1 MSILSLLLGL
11 FGCGGNKKYTID
23 DIVLVHTGYY
33 GMESNPVYSFAM
45 RKEEDNWV
53 FSASCRVGS
62 NKDHYTS
69 FSSFPITDED
79 AQGFLQIIR
88 EDGEIERLFK
98 YRNPIRIFHI
108 SDAPVRSFGMTFSD
122 GNSIEKKTKPGDRAL
137 DYLYALADRHYKSA
151 ESVEVTAVSIHRN
164 CMDYSSSCSF
174 CLEKN
179 EGVWLFSFDA
189 EIDRS
194 PKEYDFVHHP
204 DLAQTMAVCCAALGI
219 EARLTGIFGLKY
231 KETDRIVALKEELE
245 ALGAKVECTESEIDN
260 ELHIFPSELHP
271 ENHVIRTYGDHRMAL
286 AFSLLGMKYG
296 KVTLE
301 DKEVVNKSFPGFWS
315 VLKRLGAKI

>member
-1 MSILSLLLGL
+1 MKHIVYKVVAIVSILSLLLGL

-108 SDAPVRSFGMTFSD
+108 SDAPARSFGMTFSD
-122 GNSIEKKTKPGDRAL
+122 GNSVEKETRLGDRAL

-179 EGVWLFSFDA
+179 ESVWLFSFDA

-194 PKEYDFVHHP
+194 GGHTEAENQRIEED
-204 DLAQTMAVCCAALGI
+204 AAEEIL
-219 EARLTGIFGLKY
+219 
-231 KETDRIVALKEELE
+231 RIVKERQLVTRVKQYEVPPDDDIFALDETTYWTSFEFADGSSIDAPIDAGAEL
-245 ALGAKVECTESEIDN
+245 ID
-260 ELHIFPSELHP
+260 
-271 ENHVIRTYGDHRMAL
+271 
-286 AFSLLGMKYG
+286 AFYSL
-296 KVTLE
+296 
-301 DKEVVNKSFPGFWS
+301 
-315 VLKRLGAKI
+315 AKIKIHQR

>member
-1 MSILSLLLGL
+1 MKHIVYKVVAIVSILSLLLGL

-108 SDAPVRSFGMTFSD
+108 SDAPARSFGMTFSD

-194 PKEYDFVHHP
+194 GGHTEAENQRIEED
-204 DLAQTMAVCCAALGI
+204 AAEEIL
-219 EARLTGIFGLKY
+219 
-231 KETDRIVALKEELE
+231 RIVKERQLVTRVKQYEVPPDDDIFALDETTYWTSFEFADGSSIDALIDAGAEL
-245 ALGAKVECTESEIDN
+245 ID
-260 ELHIFPSELHP
+260 
-271 ENHVIRTYGDHRMAL
+271 
-286 AFSLLGMKYG
+286 AFYSL
-296 KVTLE
+296 
-301 DKEVVNKSFPGFWS
+301 
-315 VLKRLGAKI
+315 AKIKIHQR

>member
-1 MSILSLLLGL
+1 MKHIVYKVVAIVSILSLLLGL

-194 PKEYDFVHHP
+194 GGHTEAENQRIEED
-204 DLAQTMAVCCAALGI
+204 AAEEIL
-219 EARLTGIFGLKY
+219 
-231 KETDRIVALKEELE
+231 RIVKERQLVTRDKQYEVPPDDDIFALDETTYWTSFEFADGSSIDAPIDAGAEL
-245 ALGAKVECTESEIDN
+245 ID
-260 ELHIFPSELHP
+260 
-271 ENHVIRTYGDHRMAL
+271 
-286 AFSLLGMKYG
+286 AFYSL
-296 KVTLE
+296 
-301 DKEVVNKSFPGFWS
+301 
-315 VLKRLGAKI
+315 AKIKIHQR

>member
-1 MSILSLLLGL
+1 MKHIVYKVVAIVSILSLLLGL

-108 SDAPVRSFGMTFSD
+108 SDAPARSFGMTFSD
-122 GNSIEKKTKPGDRAL
+122 GNSVEKETRLGDRAL

-194 PKEYDFVHHP
+194 GGHTEAENQRIEED
-204 DLAQTMAVCCAALGI
+204 AAEEIL
-219 EARLTGIFGLKY
+219 
-231 KETDRIVALKEELE
+231 RIVKERQLVTRVKQYEVPPDDDIFALDEITYWTSFEFADGSSIDAPIDAGAEL
-245 ALGAKVECTESEIDN
+245 ID
-260 ELHIFPSELHP
+260 
-271 ENHVIRTYGDHRMAL
+271 
-286 AFSLLGMKYG
+286 AFYSL
-296 KVTLE
+296 
-301 DKEVVNKSFPGFWS
+301 
-315 VLKRLGAKI
+315 AKIKIHQR

>member
-45 RKEEDNWV
+45 RKEEDNWI

-108 SDAPVRSFGMTFSD
+108 SDAPARSFGMTFSD
-122 GNSIEKKTKPGDRAL
+122 GNSVEKETRLGDRAL

-194 PKEYDFVHHP
+194 GGHTEAENQRIEED
-204 DLAQTMAVCCAALGI
+204 AAEEIL
-219 EARLTGIFGLKY
+219 
-231 KETDRIVALKEELE
+231 RIVKERQLVTRVKQYEVPPDDDIFALDETTYWTSFEFADGSSIDAPIDAGAEL
-245 ALGAKVECTESEIDN
+245 ID
-260 ELHIFPSELHP
+260 
-271 ENHVIRTYGDHRMAL
+271 
-286 AFSLLGMKYG
+286 AFYSL
-296 KVTLE
+296 
-301 DKEVVNKSFPGFWS
+301 
-315 VLKRLGAKI
+315 AKIKIHQR

>member
-108 SDAPVRSFGMTFSD
+108 SDAPARSFGMTFSD
-122 GNSIEKKTKPGDRAL
+122 GNSVEKETRLGDRAL

-174 CLEKN
+174 YLEKN

-194 PKEYDFVHHP
+194 GGHTEAENQRIEED
-204 DLAQTMAVCCAALGI
+204 AAEEIL
-219 EARLTGIFGLKY
+219 
-231 KETDRIVALKEELE
+231 RIVKERQLVTRVKQYEVPPDDDIFALDETTYWTSFEFADGSSIDAPIDAGAEL
-245 ALGAKVECTESEIDN
+245 ID
-260 ELHIFPSELHP
+260 
-271 ENHVIRTYGDHRMAL
+271 
-286 AFSLLGMKYG
+286 AFYSL
-296 KVTLE
+296 
-301 DKEVVNKSFPGFWS
+301 
-315 VLKRLGAKI
+315 AKIKIHQR

>member
-1 MSILSLLLGL
+1 MKHIVYKVVAIVSILSLLLGL
-11 FGCGGNKKYTID
+11 FGCGRNKKYTID

-108 SDAPVRSFGMTFSD
+108 SDAPARSFGMTFSD
-122 GNSIEKKTKPGDRAL
+122 GNSVEKETRLGDRAL

-194 PKEYDFVHHP
+194 GGHTEAENQRIEED
-204 DLAQTMAVCCAALGI
+204 AAEEIL
-219 EARLTGIFGLKY
+219 
-231 KETDRIVALKEELE
+231 RIVKERQLVTRVKQYEVPPDDDIFALDETTYWTSFEFADGSSIDAPIDAGAEL
-245 ALGAKVECTESEIDN
+245 ID
-260 ELHIFPSELHP
+260 
-271 ENHVIRTYGDHRMAL
+271 
-286 AFSLLGMKYG
+286 AFYSL
-296 KVTLE
+296 
-301 DKEVVNKSFPGFWS
+301 
-315 VLKRLGAKI
+315 AKIKIHQR

>member
-1 MSILSLLLGL
+1 MKHIVYKVVAIVSILSLLLGL

-108 SDAPVRSFGMTFSD
+108 SDAPARSFGMTFSD

-194 PKEYDFVHHP
+194 GGHTEAENQRIEED
-204 DLAQTMAVCCAALGI
+204 AAEEIL
-219 EARLTGIFGLKY
+219 
-231 KETDRIVALKEELE
+231 RIVKERQLVTRVKQYEVPPDDDIFALDETTYRTSFEFTDGSSIY
-245 ALGAKVECTESEIDN
+245 APIDAGN
-260 ELHIFPSELHP
+260 ELIDAFY
-271 ENHVIRTYGDHRMAL
+271 RL
-286 AFSLLGMKYG
+286 AGVGIYQ
-296 KVTLE
+296 
-301 DKEVVNKSFPGFWS
+301 
-315 VLKRLGAKI
+315 R

>member
-108 SDAPVRSFGMTFSD
+108 SDAPARSFGMTFSD
-122 GNSIEKKTKPGDRAL
+122 GNSVEKETRLGDRAL

-194 PKEYDFVHHP
+194 GGHTE
-204 DLAQTMAVCCAALGI
+204 AENQRI
-219 EARLTGIFGLKY
+219 EEDVEVEIL
-231 KETDRIVALKEELE
+231 RIVKERQLVTRVKQYEVPPDDDIFALDETTYWTSFEFADGSSIDAPIDAGAEL
-245 ALGAKVECTESEIDN
+245 ID
-260 ELHIFPSELHP
+260 
-271 ENHVIRTYGDHRMAL
+271 
-286 AFSLLGMKYG
+286 AFYSL
-296 KVTLE
+296 
-301 DKEVVNKSFPGFWS
+301 
-315 VLKRLGAKI
+315 AKIKIHQR

>member
-108 SDAPVRSFGMTFSD
+108 SDAPARSFGMTFSD
-122 GNSIEKKTKPGDRAL
+122 GNSVEKETRLGDRAL

-194 PKEYDFVHHP
+194 GGHTE
-204 DLAQTMAVCCAALGI
+204 AENQRI
-219 EARLTGIFGLKY
+219 EEDVAEEIL
-231 KETDRIVALKEELE
+231 RIVKERQLVTRVKQYEVPPDDDIFALDETTYWTSFEFADGSSIDAPIDAGAEL
-245 ALGAKVECTESEIDN
+245 ID
-260 ELHIFPSELHP
+260 
-271 ENHVIRTYGDHRMAL
+271 
-286 AFSLLGMKYG
+286 AFYSL
-296 KVTLE
+296 
-301 DKEVVNKSFPGFWS
+301 
-315 VLKRLGAKI
+315 AKIKIHQR

>member
-1 MSILSLLLGL
+1 MKHIVYKVVAIVSILSLLLGL

-108 SDAPVRSFGMTFSD
+108 SDAPARSFGMTFSD
-122 GNSIEKKTKPGDRAL
+122 GNSVEKETRLGDRAL

-194 PKEYDFVHHP
+194 GGHTEAENQRIEED
-204 DLAQTMAVCCAALGI
+204 AAEEIL
-219 EARLTGIFGLKY
+219 
-231 KETDRIVALKEELE
+231 RIVKERQLVTRVKQYEVPPDDDIYALDETTYWTSFEFADGSSIDAPIDAGAEL
-245 ALGAKVECTESEIDN
+245 ID
-260 ELHIFPSELHP
+260 
-271 ENHVIRTYGDHRMAL
+271 
-286 AFSLLGMKYG
+286 AFYSL
-296 KVTLE
+296 
-301 DKEVVNKSFPGFWS
+301 
-315 VLKRLGAKI
+315 AKIKIHQR

>member
-108 SDAPVRSFGMTFSD
+108 SDAPERSFGMTFSD

-194 PKEYDFVHHP
+194 GGHTEAENQRIEED
-204 DLAQTMAVCCAALGI
+204 AAEEIL
-219 EARLTGIFGLKY
+219 
-231 KETDRIVALKEELE
+231 RIVKERQLVTRVKQYEVPPDDDIFALDETTYWTSFEFADGSSIDAPIDAGAEL
-245 ALGAKVECTESEIDN
+245 ID
-260 ELHIFPSELHP
+260 
-271 ENHVIRTYGDHRMAL
+271 
-286 AFSLLGMKYG
+286 AFYSL
-296 KVTLE
+296 
-301 DKEVVNKSFPGFWS
+301 
-315 VLKRLGAKI
+315 AKIKIHQR

>member
-11 FGCGGNKKYTID
+11 FGCGGNKKYTVD

-108 SDAPVRSFGMTFSD
+108 SDAPARSFGMTFSD
-122 GNSIEKKTKPGDRAL
+122 GNSVEKETRLGDRAL

-164 CMDYSSSCSF
+164 CMNYSSSCSF

-194 PKEYDFVHHP
+194 GGHTEAENQRIEED
-204 DLAQTMAVCCAALGI
+204 AAEEIL
-219 EARLTGIFGLKY
+219 
-231 KETDRIVALKEELE
+231 RIVKERQLVTRVKQYEVPPDDDIFALDETTYWTSFEFADGSSIDAPIDAGAEL
-245 ALGAKVECTESEIDN
+245 ID
-260 ELHIFPSELHP
+260 
-271 ENHVIRTYGDHRMAL
+271 
-286 AFSLLGMKYG
+286 AFYSL
-296 KVTLE
+296 
-301 DKEVVNKSFPGFWS
+301 
-315 VLKRLGAKI
+315 AKIKIHQR

>member
-1 MSILSLLLGL
+1 MSILSMLLGL

-108 SDAPVRSFGMTFSD
+108 SDAPARSFGMTFSD
-122 GNSIEKKTKPGDRAL
+122 GNSVEKEMRIGDRAL

-194 PKEYDFVHHP
+194 GGHTEAENQRIEED
-204 DLAQTMAVCCAALGI
+204 AAEEIL
-219 EARLTGIFGLKY
+219 
-231 KETDRIVALKEELE
+231 RIVKERQLVTRVKQYEVPPDDDIFALDETTYWTSFEFADGSSIDAPIDAGAEL
-245 ALGAKVECTESEIDN
+245 ID
-260 ELHIFPSELHP
+260 
-271 ENHVIRTYGDHRMAL
+271 
-286 AFSLLGMKYG
+286 AFYSL
-296 KVTLE
+296 
-301 DKEVVNKSFPGFWS
+301 
-315 VLKRLGAKI
+315 AKIKIHQR

>member
-1 MSILSLLLGL
+1 MKHIVYKVVAIVSILSLLLGL

-108 SDAPVRSFGMTFSD
+108 SDAPARSFGMTFSD
-122 GNSIEKKTKPGDRAL
+122 GNSVEKEMRIGDRAL

-194 PKEYDFVHHP
+194 GGHTEAENQRIEED
-204 DLAQTMAVCCAALGI
+204 AAEEIL
-219 EARLTGIFGLKY
+219 
-231 KETDRIVALKEELE
+231 RIVKERQLVTRVKQYEVPPDDDIFALDETTYWTSFEFADGSSIDAPIDAGAEL
-245 ALGAKVECTESEIDN
+245 ID
-260 ELHIFPSELHP
+260 
-271 ENHVIRTYGDHRMAL
+271 
-286 AFSLLGMKYG
+286 AFYSL
-296 KVTLE
+296 
-301 DKEVVNKSFPGFWS
+301 
-315 VLKRLGAKI
+315 AKIKIHQR

>member
-1 MSILSLLLGL
+1 MKHIVYKVVAIVSILSLLLGL

-108 SDAPVRSFGMTFSD
+108 SDAPARSFGMTFSD
-122 GNSIEKKTKPGDRAL
+122 GNRVEKETRLGDRAL

-194 PKEYDFVHHP
+194 GGHTEAENQRIEED
-204 DLAQTMAVCCAALGI
+204 AAEEIL
-219 EARLTGIFGLKY
+219 
-231 KETDRIVALKEELE
+231 RIVKERQLVTRVKQYEVPPDDDIFALDETTYWTSFEFADGSSIDAPIDAGAEL
-245 ALGAKVECTESEIDN
+245 ID
-260 ELHIFPSELHP
+260 
-271 ENHVIRTYGDHRMAL
+271 
-286 AFSLLGMKYG
+286 AFYSL
-296 KVTLE
+296 
-301 DKEVVNKSFPGFWS
+301 
-315 VLKRLGAKI
+315 AKIKIHQR

>member
-1 MSILSLLLGL
+1 MKHIVYKVVAIVSILSLLLGL

-45 RKEEDNWV
+45 RMEEDNWI

-108 SDAPVRSFGMTFSD
+108 SDAPARSFGMTFSD

-194 PKEYDFVHHP
+194 GGHTEAENQRIEED
-204 DLAQTMAVCCAALGI
+204 AAEEIL
-219 EARLTGIFGLKY
+219 
-231 KETDRIVALKEELE
+231 RIVKERQLVTRVKQYEVPPDDDIFALDETTYWTSFEFADGSSIDDPIDAGAEL
-245 ALGAKVECTESEIDN
+245 ID
-260 ELHIFPSELHP
+260 
-271 ENHVIRTYGDHRMAL
+271 
-286 AFSLLGMKYG
+286 AFYSL
-296 KVTLE
+296 
-301 DKEVVNKSFPGFWS
+301 
-315 VLKRLGAKI
+315 AKIKIHQR

>member
-1 MSILSLLLGL
+1 MKHIVYKVVAIVSILSLLLGL

-108 SDAPVRSFGMTFSD
+108 SDAPARSFGMTFSD
-122 GNSIEKKTKPGDRAL
+122 GNSVEKETRLGDRAL

-151 ESVEVTAVSIHRN
+151 ESVEVTAFSIHRN

-194 PKEYDFVHHP
+194 GGHTEAENQRIEED
-204 DLAQTMAVCCAALGI
+204 AAEEIL
-219 EARLTGIFGLKY
+219 
-231 KETDRIVALKEELE
+231 RIVKERQLVTRVKQYEVPPDDDIFALDETTYWTSFEFADGSSIDAPIDAGAEL
-245 ALGAKVECTESEIDN
+245 ID
-260 ELHIFPSELHP
+260 
-271 ENHVIRTYGDHRMAL
+271 
-286 AFSLLGMKYG
+286 AFYSL
-296 KVTLE
+296 
-301 DKEVVNKSFPGFWS
+301 
-315 VLKRLGAKI
+315 AKIKIHQR

>member
-1 MSILSLLLGL
+1 MKYIVYKVVAIVSILSLLLGL

-108 SDAPVRSFGMTFSD
+108 SDAPARSFGMTFSD
-122 GNSIEKKTKPGDRAL
+122 GNSVEKEMRIGDRAL

-194 PKEYDFVHHP
+194 GGHTEAENQRIEED
-204 DLAQTMAVCCAALGI
+204 AAEEIL
-219 EARLTGIFGLKY
+219 
-231 KETDRIVALKEELE
+231 RIVKERQLVTRVKQYEVPPDDDIFALDETTYWTSFEFADGSSIDAPIDAGAEL
-245 ALGAKVECTESEIDN
+245 ID
-260 ELHIFPSELHP
+260 
-271 ENHVIRTYGDHRMAL
+271 
-286 AFSLLGMKYG
+286 AFYSL
-296 KVTLE
+296 
-301 DKEVVNKSFPGFWS
+301 
-315 VLKRLGAKI
+315 AKIKIHQR

>member
-108 SDAPVRSFGMTFSD
+108 SDAPARSFGMTFSD
-122 GNSIEKKTKPGDRAL
+122 GNSIEKKTKPGARAL

-194 PKEYDFVHHP
+194 GGHTEAENQRIEED
-204 DLAQTMAVCCAALGI
+204 AAEEIL
-219 EARLTGIFGLKY
+219 
-231 KETDRIVALKEELE
+231 RIVKERQLVTRVKQYEVPPDDDIFALDETTYWTSFEFADGSSIDAPIDAGAEL
-245 ALGAKVECTESEIDN
+245 ID
-260 ELHIFPSELHP
+260 
-271 ENHVIRTYGDHRMAL
+271 
-286 AFSLLGMKYG
+286 AFYSL
-296 KVTLE
+296 
-301 DKEVVNKSFPGFWS
+301 
-315 VLKRLGAKI
+315 AKIKIHQR

>member
-1 MSILSLLLGL
+1 MKHIVYKVVAIVSILSLLLGL

-108 SDAPVRSFGMTFSD
+108 SDAPARSFGMTFSD
-122 GNSIEKKTKPGDRAL
+122 GNSVEKETRLGDRAL

-164 CMDYSSSCSF
+164 CKDYSSSCSF

-194 PKEYDFVHHP
+194 GGHTEAENQRIEED
-204 DLAQTMAVCCAALGI
+204 AAEEIL
-219 EARLTGIFGLKY
+219 
-231 KETDRIVALKEELE
+231 RIVKERQLVTRVKQYEVPPDDDIFALDETTYWTSFEFADGSSIDAPIDAGAEL
-245 ALGAKVECTESEIDN
+245 ID
-260 ELHIFPSELHP
+260 
-271 ENHVIRTYGDHRMAL
+271 
-286 AFSLLGMKYG
+286 AFYSL
-296 KVTLE
+296 
-301 DKEVVNKSFPGFWS
+301 
-315 VLKRLGAKI
+315 AKIKIHQR

>member
-108 SDAPVRSFGMTFSD
+108 SDAPARSFGMTFSD

-194 PKEYDFVHHP
+194 GGHTEAENQRIEED
-204 DLAQTMAVCCAALGI
+204 AAEEIL
-219 EARLTGIFGLKY
+219 
-231 KETDRIVALKEELE
+231 RIVKERQLVTRVKQYEVPPDDDIFALDETTYWTSFEFADGSSIDAPIDAPIDAGAEL
-245 ALGAKVECTESEIDN
+245 ID
-260 ELHIFPSELHP
+260 
-271 ENHVIRTYGDHRMAL
+271 
-286 AFSLLGMKYG
+286 AFYSL
-296 KVTLE
+296 
-301 DKEVVNKSFPGFWS
+301 
-315 VLKRLGAKI
+315 AKIIIHQR

>member
-1 MSILSLLLGL
+1 MKHIVYKVVAIVSILSLLLGL

-108 SDAPVRSFGMTFSD
+108 SDAPARSFGMTFSD
-122 GNSIEKKTKPGDRAL
+122 GNSVEKETRLGDRAL

-194 PKEYDFVHHP
+194 GGHTEAENQRIEED
-204 DLAQTMAVCCAALGI
+204 AAEEIL
-219 EARLTGIFGLKY
+219 
-231 KETDRIVALKEELE
+231 RIVKERQLVTRAKQYEVPPDDDIFALDETTYWTSFEFADGSSIDAPIDAGAEL
-245 ALGAKVECTESEIDN
+245 ID
-260 ELHIFPSELHP
+260 
-271 ENHVIRTYGDHRMAL
+271 
-286 AFSLLGMKYG
+286 AFYSL
-296 KVTLE
+296 
-301 DKEVVNKSFPGFWS
+301 
-315 VLKRLGAKI
+315 AKIKIHQR

>member
-108 SDAPVRSFGMTFSD
+108 SDAPARSFGMTFSD
-122 GNSIEKKTKPGDRAL
+122 GNSVEKETRLGDRAL

-164 CMDYSSSCSF
+164 CMDYSSSCSI

-194 PKEYDFVHHP
+194 GGHTEAENQRIEED
-204 DLAQTMAVCCAALGI
+204 AAEEIL
-219 EARLTGIFGLKY
+219 
-231 KETDRIVALKEELE
+231 RIVKERQLVTRVKQYEVPPDDDIFALDETTYWTSFEFADGSSIDAPIDAGTEL
-245 ALGAKVECTESEIDN
+245 ID
-260 ELHIFPSELHP
+260 
-271 ENHVIRTYGDHRMAL
+271 
-286 AFSLLGMKYG
+286 AFYSL
-296 KVTLE
+296 
-301 DKEVVNKSFPGFWS
+301 
-315 VLKRLGAKI
+315 AKIKIHQR

>member
-108 SDAPVRSFGMTFSD
+108 SDAPARSFGMTFSN
-122 GNSIEKKTKPGDRAL
+122 GNSVEKETRLGDRAL

-194 PKEYDFVHHP
+194 GGHTEAENQRIEED
-204 DLAQTMAVCCAALGI
+204 AAEEIL
-219 EARLTGIFGLKY
+219 
-231 KETDRIVALKEELE
+231 RIVKERQLVTRVKQYEVPPDDDIFALDETTYWTSFEFADGSSIDAPIDAGAEL
-245 ALGAKVECTESEIDN
+245 ID
-260 ELHIFPSELHP
+260 
-271 ENHVIRTYGDHRMAL
+271 
-286 AFSLLGMKYG
+286 AFYSL
-296 KVTLE
+296 
-301 DKEVVNKSFPGFWS
+301 
-315 VLKRLGAKI
+315 AKIKIHQR

>member
-108 SDAPVRSFGMTFSD
+108 SDAPARSFGMTFSD
-122 GNSIEKKTKPGDRAL
+122 GNSVEKETRLGDRAL

-194 PKEYDFVHHP
+194 GGHTEAENQRIEED
-204 DLAQTMAVCCAALGI
+204 AAEEIL
-219 EARLTGIFGLKY
+219 
-231 KETDRIVALKEELE
+231 RIVKERQLVTRVKQYEVPPDDDIFALDETTYRTSFEFADGSSIDAQIDAGAEL
-245 ALGAKVECTESEIDN
+245 ID
-260 ELHIFPSELHP
+260 
-271 ENHVIRTYGDHRMAL
+271 
-286 AFSLLGMKYG
+286 AFYSL
-296 KVTLE
+296 
-301 DKEVVNKSFPGFWS
+301 
-315 VLKRLGAKI
+315 AKIKIHQR

>member
-1 MSILSLLLGL
+1 VSILSLLLGL

-108 SDAPVRSFGMTFSD
+108 SDAPARSFGMTFSD
-122 GNSIEKKTKPGDRAL
+122 GNSVEKETRLGDRAL

-179 EGVWLFSFDA
+179 EGVWLFSVDA

-194 PKEYDFVHHP
+194 GGHTE
-204 DLAQTMAVCCAALGI
+204 AENQRI
-219 EARLTGIFGLKY
+219 EEDVAEEIL
-231 KETDRIVALKEELE
+231 RIVKERQLVTRVKQYEVPPDDDIFALDETTYWTSFEFADGSSIDAPIDAGAEL
-245 ALGAKVECTESEIDN
+245 ID
-260 ELHIFPSELHP
+260 
-271 ENHVIRTYGDHRMAL
+271 
-286 AFSLLGMKYG
+286 AFYSL
-296 KVTLE
+296 
-301 DKEVVNKSFPGFWS
+301 
-315 VLKRLGAKI
+315 AKIKIHQR

>member
-23 DIVLVHTGYY
+23 DIVLVHTGYC

-108 SDAPVRSFGMTFSD
+108 SDAPARSFGMTFSD
-122 GNSIEKKTKPGDRAL
+122 GNSVEKETRLGDRAL
-137 DYLYALADRHYKSA
+137 DYLYALAARHYKSA

-194 PKEYDFVHHP
+194 GGHTEAENQRIEED
-204 DLAQTMAVCCAALGI
+204 AAEEIL
-219 EARLTGIFGLKY
+219 
-231 KETDRIVALKEELE
+231 RIVKERQLVTRVKQYEVPPDDDIFALDETTYWTSFEFADGSSIDAPIDAGAEL
-245 ALGAKVECTESEIDN
+245 ID
-260 ELHIFPSELHP
+260 
-271 ENHVIRTYGDHRMAL
+271 
-286 AFSLLGMKYG
+286 AFYSL
-296 KVTLE
+296 
-301 DKEVVNKSFPGFWS
+301 
-315 VLKRLGAKI
+315 AKIKIHQR

>member
-108 SDAPVRSFGMTFSD
+108 SDAPARSFGMTFSD
-122 GNSIEKKTKPGDRAL
+122 GNSVEKETRLGDRAL
-137 DYLYALADRHYKSA
+137 DYLYALADRHYNSA

-194 PKEYDFVHHP
+194 GGHTEAENQRIEED
-204 DLAQTMAVCCAALGI
+204 AAEEIL
-219 EARLTGIFGLKY
+219 
-231 KETDRIVALKEELE
+231 RIVKERQLVTRVKQYEVPPDDDIFALDETTYWTSFEFADGSSIDAPIDAGAEL
-245 ALGAKVECTESEIDN
+245 ID
-260 ELHIFPSELHP
+260 
-271 ENHVIRTYGDHRMAL
+271 
-286 AFSLLGMKYG
+286 AFYSL
-296 KVTLE
+296 
-301 DKEVVNKSFPGFWS
+301 
-315 VLKRLGAKI
+315 AKIKIHQR

>member
-1 MSILSLLLGL
+1 MKHIVYKVVAIVSILSLLLGL

-98 YRNPIRIFHI
+98 YRNTIRIFHI

-122 GNSIEKKTKPGDRAL
+122 GNSVEKETRLGDRAL
-137 DYLYALADRHYKSA
+137 DYLYALADRYYEEA
-151 ESVEVTAVSIHRN
+151 ETSEDTPTDTATN
-164 CMDYSSSCSF
+164 
-174 CLEKN
+174 
-179 EGVWLFSFDA
+179 
-189 EIDRS
+189 
-194 PKEYDFVHHP
+194 
-204 DLAQTMAVCCAALGI
+204 
-219 EARLTGIFGLKY
+219 
-231 KETDRIVALKEELE
+231 
-245 ALGAKVECTESEIDN
+245 
-260 ELHIFPSELHP
+260 
-271 ENHVIRTYGDHRMAL
+271 
-286 AFSLLGMKYG
+286 
-296 KVTLE
+296 
-301 DKEVVNKSFPGFWS
+301 
-315 VLKRLGAKI
+315 

>member
-79 AQGFLQIIR
+79 AQGFLLIIR

-108 SDAPVRSFGMTFSD
+108 SDAPARSFGMTFSD
-122 GNSIEKKTKPGDRAL
+122 GNSVEKETRLGDRAL

-194 PKEYDFVHHP
+194 GGHTEAENQRIEED
-204 DLAQTMAVCCAALGI
+204 AAEEIL
-219 EARLTGIFGLKY
+219 
-231 KETDRIVALKEELE
+231 RIVKERQLVTRVKQYEVPPDDDIFALDETTYWTSFEFADGSSIDAPIDAGAEL
-245 ALGAKVECTESEIDN
+245 ID
-260 ELHIFPSELHP
+260 
-271 ENHVIRTYGDHRMAL
+271 
-286 AFSLLGMKYG
+286 AFYSL
-296 KVTLE
+296 
-301 DKEVVNKSFPGFWS
+301 
-315 VLKRLGAKI
+315 AKIKIHQR

>member
-108 SDAPVRSFGMTFSD
+108 SDAPARSFGMTFSD
-122 GNSIEKKTKPGDRAL
+122 GNSVEKETRLGDRAL
-137 DYLYALADRHYKSA
+137 GYLYALADRHYKSA

-194 PKEYDFVHHP
+194 GGHTE
-204 DLAQTMAVCCAALGI
+204 AENQRI
-219 EARLTGIFGLKY
+219 EEDVAEEIL
-231 KETDRIVALKEELE
+231 RIVKERQLVTRVKQYEVPPDDDIFALDETTYWTSFEFADGSSIDAPIDAGAEL
-245 ALGAKVECTESEIDN
+245 ID
-260 ELHIFPSELHP
+260 
-271 ENHVIRTYGDHRMAL
+271 
-286 AFSLLGMKYG
+286 AFYSL
-296 KVTLE
+296 
-301 DKEVVNKSFPGFWS
+301 
-315 VLKRLGAKI
+315 AKIKIHQR

>member
-108 SDAPVRSFGMTFSD
+108 SDAPARSFGMTFSD
-122 GNSIEKKTKPGDRAL
+122 GNSVEKETRLGDRAL

-179 EGVWLFSFDA
+179 EGVWLFSVDA

-194 PKEYDFVHHP
+194 GGHTE
-204 DLAQTMAVCCAALGI
+204 AENQRI
-219 EARLTGIFGLKY
+219 EEDVAEEIL
-231 KETDRIVALKEELE
+231 RIVKERQLVTRVKQYEVPPDDDIFALDETTYWTSFEFADGSSIDAPIDAGAEL
-245 ALGAKVECTESEIDN
+245 ID
-260 ELHIFPSELHP
+260 
-271 ENHVIRTYGDHRMAL
+271 
-286 AFSLLGMKYG
+286 AFYSL
-296 KVTLE
+296 
-301 DKEVVNKSFPGFWS
+301 
-315 VLKRLGAKI
+315 AKIKIHQR

>member
-23 DIVLVHTGYY
+23 DIVLVHTGYC

-108 SDAPVRSFGMTFSD
+108 SDAPARSFGMTFSD
-122 GNSIEKKTKPGDRAL
+122 GNSVEKETTLGDRAL

-194 PKEYDFVHHP
+194 GGHTEAENQRIEED
-204 DLAQTMAVCCAALGI
+204 AAEEIL
-219 EARLTGIFGLKY
+219 
-231 KETDRIVALKEELE
+231 RIVKERQLVTRVKQYEVPPDDDIFALDETTYWTSFEFADGSSIDAPIDAGAEL
-245 ALGAKVECTESEIDN
+245 ID
-260 ELHIFPSELHP
+260 
-271 ENHVIRTYGDHRMAL
+271 
-286 AFSLLGMKYG
+286 AFYSL
-296 KVTLE
+296 
-301 DKEVVNKSFPGFWS
+301 
-315 VLKRLGAKI
+315 AKIKIHQR

>member
-1 MSILSLLLGL
+1 MKHIVYKVVAIVSILSLLLGL

-69 FSSFPITDED
+69 FSSFPVTDED

-108 SDAPVRSFGMTFSD
+108 SDAPARSFGMTFSD
-122 GNSIEKKTKPGDRAL
+122 GNSVEKETRLGDRAL

-164 CMDYSSSCSF
+164 CKDYSSSCSF

-194 PKEYDFVHHP
+194 GGHTEAENQRIEED
-204 DLAQTMAVCCAALGI
+204 AAEEIL
-219 EARLTGIFGLKY
+219 
-231 KETDRIVALKEELE
+231 RIVKERQLVTRVKQYEVPPDDDIFALDETTYWTSFEFADGSSIDAPIDAGAEL
-245 ALGAKVECTESEIDN
+245 ID
-260 ELHIFPSELHP
+260 
-271 ENHVIRTYGDHRMAL
+271 
-286 AFSLLGMKYG
+286 AFYSL
-296 KVTLE
+296 
-301 DKEVVNKSFPGFWS
+301 
-315 VLKRLGAKI
+315 AKIKIHQR